1 MGLLKLLTFPVSGPA
16 LGGKWVLQTILDQAE
31 RQHYDVGAIQQQMAE
46 LATQYQSGVVGDEEF
61 DRREEALL
69 QRLLEARE
77 YHERKQAQAPG
88 GDS

>member
-16 LGGKWVLQTILDQAE
+16 AGGKWVLQTILEQAE

-46 LATQYQSGVVGDEEF
+46 LARQYQNGLIGDEEF
-61 DRREEALL
+61 DRQEEALL

-77 YHERKQAQAPG
+77 YHQRKQEQT
-88 GDS
+88 